1 MEPSDQV
8 DSPWRRR
15 EPPCA
20 IHGMGPCPYLV
31 AQRQL
36 MFSSPGEGEGEG
48 VAKEE
53 EDDVAM
59 VTVVDKD

>member
-1 MEPSDQV
+1 
-8 DSPWRRR
+8 
-15 EPPCA
+15 
-20 IHGMGPCPYLV
+20 
-31 AQRQL
+31 

>member
-1 MEPSDQV
+1 V
-8 DSPWRRR
+8 
-15 EPPCA
+15 
-20 IHGMGPCPYLV
+20 
-31 AQRQL
+31 
-36 MFSSPGEGEGEG
+36 FSSPGEGEGEG